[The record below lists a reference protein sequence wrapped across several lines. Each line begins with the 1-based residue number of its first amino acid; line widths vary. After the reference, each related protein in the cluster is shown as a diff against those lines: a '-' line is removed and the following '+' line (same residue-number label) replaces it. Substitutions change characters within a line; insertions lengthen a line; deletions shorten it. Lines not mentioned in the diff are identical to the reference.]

1 MTIPAAITLS
11 AARPTLQSFAPFGAL
26 LERPTTDAT
35 LRRDDITYWHNTGN
49 LADLECSG
57 VTGFLTAHR
66 RDTQLSILERH
77 NHTCEAFIPI
87 SGSSLFVVAP
97 PGQLQLD
104 AVRAFLLEPGSAV
117 LLHRGTWHWAPFP
130 LTQSADFLLALRA
143 ETPTEDIETLE
154 IPPHRLV
161 IIDN

>member
-1 MTIPAAITLS
+1 MTTAATITLS
-11 AARPTLQSFAPFGAL
+11 AVRPTSVNFAPFGAL
-26 LERPTTDAT
+26 LERPSTDAT
-35 LRRDDITYWHNTGN
+35 LRRDDITYWHGTG
-49 LADLECSG
+49 DLGDLDRSG

-66 RDTQLSILERH
+66 RDALLNILERH

-87 SGSSLFVVAP
+87 SGSSLFVVAA
-97 PGQLQLD
+97 PGPLQLETIR
-104 AVRAFLLEPGSAV
+104 VFLLEPGRGV
-117 LLHRGTWHWAPFP
+117 LLHTGTWHWAPFP

-161 IIDN
+161 FVND